1 MSPVFES
8 DRWATINMNQ
18 IVDFLELNTN
28 DFFSPDQ
35 RNQHKSNAIPSSDII
50 SRWPPVKF
58 LGQLSLEIYLLH
70 DPVAKIA
77 IFTLYMPQVTF
88 LLMFIDYPTWSIK
101 SLLLQEDLSTMLG
114 CGIVTLVL
122 SYILNKGIPYVR
134 HKIGTAAIF
143 RGHATT
149 VVKI

>member
-1 MSPVFES
+1 M
-8 DRWATINMNQ
+8 I
-18 IVDFLELNTN
+18 
-28 DFFSPDQ
+28 FFSPDQ
-35 RNQHKSNAIPSSDII
+35 RNQHKSNDIPSSDII

-70 DPVAKIA
+70 DPVAKFA

-88 LLMFIDYPTWSIK
+88 LLMFFGYPSLSFK
-101 SLLLQEDLSTMLG
+101 SFLLQEDLSTMLG

-122 SYILNKGIPYVR
+122 SYILNKTTPYVR

-143 RGHATT
+143 RGHAMT